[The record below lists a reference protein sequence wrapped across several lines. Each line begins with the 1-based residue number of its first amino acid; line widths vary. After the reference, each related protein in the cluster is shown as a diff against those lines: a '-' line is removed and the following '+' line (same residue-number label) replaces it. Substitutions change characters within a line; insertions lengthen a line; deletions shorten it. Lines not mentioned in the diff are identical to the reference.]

1 MIIQIAYTQNKINEG
16 QIMKYLISLLGL
28 CLSLLV
34 VADDHNNHTQK
45 EYFDNGKPKFEVTY
59 KNGKKNGKEIFW
71 YENGNKMM
79 ESFFVN
85 DHEEGLWQQWY
96 PNGQKKV
103 ES

>member
-1 MIIQIAYTQNKINEG
+1 
-16 QIMKYLISLLGL
+16 MKYLISLLGL
-28 CLSLLV
+28 CLSLSV
-34 VADDHNNHTQK
+34 MADDHNTNTQK

-85 DHEEGLWQQWY
+85 NHEEGSMAAVVSKWAKEEL
-96 PNGQKKV
+96 K
-103 ES
+103 

>member
-1 MIIQIAYTQNKINEG
+1 
-16 QIMKYLISLLGL
+16 MKYLISLLGL
-28 CLSLLV
+28 CLSLSIM
-34 VADDHNNHTQK
+34 ADDHNNHTQK

-85 DHEEGLWQQWY
+85 DHEEGSLAAVVSKWAKEKLRVNY
-96 PNGQKKV
+96 SEG
-103 ES
+103 

>member
-1 MIIQIAYTQNKINEG
+1 
-16 QIMKYLISLLGL
+16 MKYLTTLLGL

-34 VADDHNNHTQK
+34 MADDKDTKTQK

-85 DHEEGLWQQWY
+85 DHEEGLMAAVVPKWAKEDRSQLHQ
-96 PNGQKKV
+96 G
-103 ES
+103 

>member
-1 MIIQIAYTQNKINEG
+1 
-16 QIMKYLISLLGL
+16 MKYLISLLGL

-85 DHEEGLWQQWY
+85 DHEEGSMAAVVSKWA
-96 PNGQKKV
+96 KKELRV
-103 ES
+103 NYSGG